1 MIKAMDSIEV
11 DLPKKRE
18 VFDLFNCWPEALS

>member
-1 MIKAMDSIEV
+1 MICSMASVDV
-11 DLPKKRE
+11 DLLKKRE